1 MAALGRGKHL
11 TRTRNTCVRSLL
23 YMSTPVVLPETIDLS
38 DEQFGRQIPFETFAA
53 LRANAPI
60 YWYAPGN
67 CWVVTSY
74 DLVERVNRDYRRFS
88 NEGGIIGKDDPGHP
102 RLQIMLNQDPPIHT
116 MYRRLVNSKWTP
128 RALLEHG
135 DIVNRTVA
143 TVLAEFTAKG
153 EGDFVTEVAGPI
165 PARIIASIV
174 GIPIEDAP
182 LIWRWLNTL
191 APSTD
196 PDYRPEPDSAARARQ
211 EMDAYLAGL
220 IDARRKS
227 PTDDL
232 ISALLALTKAES
244 EPLDEQEVSDF
255 ISLFLTGGNET
266 TRHLL
271 SHTIEALLAN
281 PQEKRRFVTGEAP
294 AALAAEEMLRWAAP
308 VLHHSR
314 WCLEE
319 TEVGGQPIRQGERVT
334 LWMISANYDAAVFAE
349 PHRLDLTRNPNP
361 HVTFGGGGPHFC
373 IGVHLARKEI
383 ITAYEALRP
392 LLPSLQQ
399 TGPVDRLWSSLF
411 NGIKHLPVKI
421 T

>member
-1 MAALGRGKHL
+1 MS
-11 TRTRNTCVRSLL
+11 RS
-23 YMSTPVVLPETIDLS
+23 VVLPETIDLS

-135 DIVNRTVA
+135 DIINRTVA
-143 TVLAEFTAKG
+143 TVFAEFIAKG

-244 EPLDEQEVSDF
+244 EPLDEQE
-255 ISLFLTGGNET
+255 
-266 TRHLL
+266 
-271 SHTIEALLAN
+271 
-281 PQEKRRFVTGEAP
+281 
-294 AALAAEEMLRWAAP
+294 
-308 VLHHSR
+308 
-314 WCLEE
+314 
-319 TEVGGQPIRQGERVT
+319 GER
-334 LWMISANYDAAVFAE
+334 LHLAV
-349 PHRLDLTRNPNP
+349 PHRRERDHASPAVP
-361 HVTFGGGGPHFC
+361 HHRGAAG
-373 IGVHLARKEI
+373 
-383 ITAYEALRP
+383 
-392 LLPSLQQ
+392 
-399 TGPVDRLWSSLF
+399 
-411 NGIKHLPVKI
+411 
-421 T
+421 